1 MDNKEI
7 KEEKNI
13 SAESTTKK
21 PEVPEEAKV
30 VEKPSPTI
38 EEEKKAEIVLPAEK
52 EPEVKEKQKEE
63 TPAIVIPEEKED
75 VKIQGKE
82 MESADFSAMFNVA
95 SEETEEKKEEPKVE
109 EKHEET
115 PAVVI
120 PEEKED
126 VKIQGKE
133 MEAADFS
140 AMFNVASE
148 EVKEEPKVETPE
160 VKTETPEVKTA
171 EPTVVAELPAEH
183 ESHKTPRF
191 NSEEKTLYTIKEEKE
206 SNPTGVILFFI
217 ILAIVIIFL
226 PQLTKTSEA
235 ALDKIYGAN
244 QVAPQEKEE
253 EKVETKYY
261 YFEQT
266 YELEVDNLTIENA
279 IKSKTGDEYF
289 LRMSVFNN
297 DNKIYKFDKN
307 YYIFLYNE
315 NQIVGRTKFFAYDA
329 LAPNGGNEL
338 SFVINENAKNNANR
352 FAFIL
357 VDKNDYPEVQ
367 LNTEEDGYKVLTC
380 KYLNDELKYYFKDD
394 RLVKINE
401 LYSESKTIYTS
412 EYDKHREEIQRL
424 SQEKY
429 NVIDG
434 FDSVFVDRNYN
445 PEPYTDEDKAA
456 GKKPPILA
464 EFEMNNTLDLVNIN
478 DKALSN
484 LKTYKYFSYNES
496 KNVVAYEIQS
506 FGYTCGN

>member
-1 MDNKEI
+1 MDDKEI

-13 SAESTTKK
+13 SAESTTVK
-21 PEVPEEAKV
+21 PEVPEEEKV
-30 VEKPSPTI
+30 VEKTPPI

-52 EPEVKEKQKEE
+52 EPAEEQEE

-82 MESADFSAMFNVA
+82 ME
-95 SEETEEKKEEPKVE
+95 
-109 EKHEET
+109 
-115 PAVVI
+115 
-120 PEEKED
+120 
-126 VKIQGKE
+126 
-133 MEAADFS
+133 AADFS
-140 AMFNVASE
+140 SMFNVASE

-160 VKTETPEVKTA
+160 VKTETPEVKTT
-171 EPTVVAELPAEH
+171 EPTVVAELPTER

-206 SNPTGVILFFI
+206 SNPIGVILFFI

-244 QVAPQEKEE
+244 QVAPVVQEE
-253 EKVETKYY
+253 EKEETKYY

-266 YELEVDNLTIENA
+266 YKLQVDNLTIENA

-297 DNKIYKFDKN
+297 DNKIYTFDKN

-315 NQIVGRTKFFAYDA
+315 NQIVSRTKFFAYDA
-329 LAPNGGNEL
+329 LAPNGGSEL

-357 VDKNDYPEVQ
+357 VDKNDYPDVQ

-394 RLVKINE
+394 YLVKIKEIYVEN
-401 LYSESKTIYTS
+401 KTMYTS
-412 EYDKHREEIQRL
+412 EYDKHVAEFKKL
-424 SQEKY
+424 SDEKY
-429 NVIDG
+429 KPIEG
-434 FDSVFVDRNYN
+434 FDSNYLEFQFD
-445 PEPYTDEDKAA
+445 PEPYTDEDKAE
-456 GKKPPILA
+456 GKKPPVLA
-464 EFEMNNTLDLVNIN
+464 QFELDNTLDLVNIN
-478 DKALSN
+478 NKALSN